1 MMNSI
6 NMLSTFDFLEFQNAT
21 VRIPDSFKNS
31 RFYSIYISAINVE
44 ISLGKNIKIYQI
56 IRSTKMIW
64 MKKLKSISI

>member
-1 MMNSI
+1 MNSI

>member
-44 ISLGKNIKIYQI
+44 ISLGKNIKI

>member
-56 IRSTKMIW
+56 VIRIVVS
-64 MKKLKSISI
+64 LK

>member
-6 NMLSTFDFLEFQNAT
+6 NMLSPFDFLEFQNAT

-44 ISLGKNIKIYQI
+44 ISLGKNIKI